1 MTRYGRG
8 PATLSAME
16 TQADIRTP
24 TAPAVRL
31 RWLSIVETLS
41 FVALLS
47 MMLTGNEQGVSIV
60 GAIHGILFLAYAI
73 LVVRD
78 RETFGWSWGFV
89 AAAVLTG
96 PIGPI
101 LVLERLRRG

>member
-1 MTRYGRG
+1 
-8 PATLSAME
+8 ME
-16 TQADIRTP
+16 TQPHTGSP
-24 TAPAVRL
+24 TAPATRL

-41 FVALLS
+41 FAALAW
-47 MMLTGNEQGVSIV
+47 MMVSGNEQGVSIV
-60 GAIHGILFLAYAI
+60 GAVHGFLFLVFAL

-78 RETFGWSWGFV
+78 REHFGWSWGFV

>member
-16 TQADIRTP
+16 TQTDVRTSDG
-24 TAPAVRL
+24 PAARL
-31 RWLSIVETLS
+31 RWLSVVETLS
-41 FVALLS
+41 FIALLS

-60 GAIHGILFLAYAI
+60 GAIHGFLFLAYAI

>member
-1 MTRYGRG
+1 
-8 PATLSAME
+8 ME
-16 TQADIRTP
+16 TQTELRSPATP
-24 TAPAVRL
+24 ATRL
-31 RWLSIVETLS
+31 RWLSIVETVS
-41 FVALLS
+41 FVALLW
-47 MMLTGNEQGVSIV
+47 MMLSGNEQGVSIV
-60 GAIHGILFLAYAI
+60 GAVHGFLFLAFAI

-78 RETFGWSWGFV
+78 REVFGWSWGFV